1 MHTYMVKLLLDRCA
15 SICARIF
22 GDALQIASVHGHT
35 GVVQVLL
42 NRGADVNAGG
52 VFYGNALQMAYDS
65 GRMEAVQ
72 LLLNN
77 NADTV
82 PSQLLKVRASLPLHL
97 VTKKRLHCW
106 LGRGLVIRWNI
117 FLSLSV
123 RCRHP

>member
-1 MHTYMVKLLLDRCA
+1 MTEAPTLASKAEIMAISCLLPQMKAMHTYMVKLLLDRCA

-65 GRMEAVQ
+65 GRREK
-72 LLLNN
+72 
-77 NADTV
+77 
-82 PSQLLKVRASLPLHL
+82 SSR
-97 VTKKRLHCW
+97 
-106 LGRGLVIRWNI
+106 
-117 FLSLSV
+117 
-123 RCRHP
+123 